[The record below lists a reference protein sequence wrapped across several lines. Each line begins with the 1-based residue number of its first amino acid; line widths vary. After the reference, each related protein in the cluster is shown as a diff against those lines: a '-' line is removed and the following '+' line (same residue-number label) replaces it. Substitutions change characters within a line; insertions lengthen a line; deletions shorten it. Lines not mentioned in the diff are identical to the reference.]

1 MRISEQEKQDIIELA
16 RKHISA
22 TARVWLFGSRVN
34 DNARGGDVDIFIEVD
49 QLNGVV
55 ERKINFRLA
64 LEDRWGER
72 KVDVLIYDTQYKEQP
87 IHQLARHEGV
97 RLV

>member
-16 RKHISA
+16 RRHISG

-34 DNARGGDVDIFIEVD
+34 DNARGGDVDIMIEVD
-49 QLNGVV
+49 QVDSIV

-72 KVDVLIYDTQYKEQP
+72 KVDVLIYDTQYQEQP
-87 IHQLARHEGV
+87 IHSIARQEGI